1 MEWHCR
7 IMTVIIADTC
17 FSAQNCRG
25 KMVRIA
31 LQFKASL
38 ENLTNVRPDDEDF
51 RWYLKLQCQ
60 NCGEGTKDWV
70 YMCLSESQAIK
81 GSRGSASFVS
91 KCKLCGREN
100 SMDIIKDSITAYKA
114 DDSNKFKTMVAFD
127 CRGLEPVDFSPRG
140 GFVAE
145 GVDSG
150 SKFLEVNLT
159 EKDWSDYD
167 EKASEAVGIYEV
179 THQFLKL

>member
-127 CRGLEPVDFSPRG
+127 CRGLEPVDFSPR
-140 GFVAE
+140 
-145 GVDSG
+145 
-150 SKFLEVNLT
+150 
-159 EKDWSDYD
+159 DWSDYD

>member
-100 SMDIIKDSITAYKA
+100 SMD
-114 DDSNKFKTMVAFD
+114 DSNKFKTMVAFD